1 MRVRIAGTASDE
13 EAAAIASALAQHR
26 PGSGPIEVYVGDA
39 DEPTVVHDPD
49 EAATEAATSGG
60 GDAGG
65 TDSVATTG
73 GDAGGVTDATGG
85 PTDRERALRAEIA
98 DIYAGGPEKYRE
110 RLAERGKLFVRDRLE
125 LWFGETDPE
134 PGTTDPGA
142 GTGDDAHG
150 SVDPPAGLLFEDG
163 RFANFDGWH
172 PDSPDPDADTDDRLP
187 ADGLLTGAAEFA
199 DREVHFMAN
208 DFTVKAGSMAEHG
221 VEKFLRMQQRALKT
235 GRPVLYL
242 MDSSGGRIDQQRGF
256 FANREGIGKYY
267 YNHSMLSGRV
277 PQVCVLYGPSIA
289 GAAYT
294 PVFADFTVMVEGMSA
309 MAIASPRMVEMV
321 TGEEIDLQELGGPE
335 VHTRHSG
342 SADLVAED
350 EQHAR
355 DLVAQLMTY
364 LPDNSDEQPPRTEG
378 TAPEKSPDGI
388 DSVVPE
394 SPNEGYDI
402 REVIE
407 RVADAGSVFELQP
420 EFGAEIVTAFA
431 RIDGRPVGI
440 VANQPAKRAGAI
452 FPDSAA
458 KAAEFVWKCD
468 AFNVPLLYLCD
479 TPGFMAGSQ
488 VEKEGILEQGK
499 KMIYA
504 TSAATVPK
512 QCVVVRKAYG
522 AGIYAMSG
530 PAYDPESTIALP
542 SGEIA
547 IMGPEAAINAVYA
560 NKLDEIDDP
569 EERAEREAELREE
582 YRQDIDAHRM
592 ASEVV
597 IDEIVPPSDLRTE
610 LAARFAFY
618 ESVEKE
624 RPDKKHGTVL

>member
-1 MRVRIAGTASDE
+1 MKVRIDGTASHE
-13 EAAAIASALAQHR
+13 EAAAVASALARHR
-26 PGSGPIEVYVGDA
+26 PGNDPVEVYVGDA
-39 DEPTVVHDPD
+39 TEPAVVHEPA
-49 EAATEAATSGG
+49 ETA
-60 GDAGG
+60 
-65 TDSVATTG
+65 SVASAHADRTG
-73 GDAGGVTDATGG
+73 SSVAADDSDAPG
-85 PTDRERALRAEIA
+85 PTERERALRAEIA

-110 RLAERGKLFVRDRLE
+110 RLAEQGKLFVRDRLE
-125 LWFGETDPE
+125 LWFGETDPV
-134 PGTTDPGA
+134 PGETDATDVDGE
-142 GTGDDAHG
+142 
-150 SVDPPAGLLFEDG
+150 VDPPAGLLFEDG

-172 PDSPDPDADTDDRLP
+172 PAAPDPDDDRLP
-187 ADGLLTGAAEFA
+187 ADGLLTGAAEFEGR
-199 DREVHFMAN
+199 DVHFMAN
-208 DFTVKAGSMAEHG
+208 DFTVKAGSMAERG
-221 VEKFLRMQQRALKT
+221 VEKFLRLQQRALKT

-277 PQVCVLYGPSIA
+277 PQVCVLYGPCIA

-321 TGEEIDLQELGGPE
+321 TGEEVDIDDLGGPQ

-342 SADLVAED
+342 SADLVARD
-350 EQHAR
+350 EHHAR
-355 DLVAQLMTY
+355 DLVAQLVSY
-364 LPDNSDEQPPRTEG
+364 LPDSSDEKPPRADSRE
-378 TAPEKSPDGI
+378 PDRPPAGI
-388 DSVVPE
+388 DAVVPQA
-394 SPNEGYDI
+394 PNESYDI
-402 REVIE
+402 HRVIE
-407 RVADAGSVFELQP
+407 RIVDAGSAFELQP
-420 EFGAEIVTAFA
+420 GYGAEVVTAFA

-440 VANQPAKRAGAI
+440 VANQPATRAGAI
-452 FPDSAA
+452 FPDAAA

-468 AFNVPLLYLCD
+468 AFGVPLLYLCD
-479 TPGFMAGSQ
+479 TPGFMAGSR
-488 VEKEGILEQGK
+488 VEKEGILEAGK

-504 TSAATVPK
+504 ASAATVPK

-530 PAYDPESTIALP
+530 PAYDPESTVALP

-560 NKLDEIDDP
+560 NELDAIDDP
-569 EERAEREAELREE
+569 EERAEREAKLREE

-597 IDEIVPPSDLRTE
+597 IDEVVPPGELRRE

-618 ESVEKE
+618 ESVEKD
-624 RPDKKHGTVL
+624 RPDKKHGTVI